1 MSDPTAPE
9 TPAEATLRVDESLV
23 SVLASFEKRLGEFSD
38 LITEERRS
46 RKAWIEELI
55 AIERAARE
63 EEQRKEK
70 HARRRGFGIVAVMAL
85 VASGMFLGYYRNEQV
100 IACDRGNDIRRSTR
114 SIVLGAIDE
123 VGNYATVSP
132 ADIDAI
138 LTEVAD
144 RADEILPER
153 DCHWW
158 P

>member
-1 MSDPTAPE
+1 MSGPTHPE

-23 SVLASFEKRLGEFSD
+23 SVLASFEERLGEFSD

-46 RKAWIEELI
+46 RKEWIEELI
-55 AIERAARE
+55 AIERTARE
-63 EEQRKEK
+63 QEQVKEK
-70 HARRRGFGIVAVMAL
+70 HARRRGFWITAIAAVL
-85 VASGMFLGYYRNEQV
+85 ASSMFLGYYRNEQV

-123 VGNYATVSP
+123 VGNYATISP
-132 ADIDAI
+132 EDIDAI
-138 LTEVAD
+138 TTVVAR
-144 RADEILPER
+144 RADETLPER